1 MCRSRQR
8 HDDMDDKNKPDVTDM
23 SDSFDEL
30 TNRLKVGDSITLLEQ
45 ETEEPDT
52 AGGTTRIRSYAFART
67 SWTQRVLRWF
77 GRGRRH
83 AD

>member
-1 MCRSRQR
+1 
-8 HDDMDDKNKPDVTDM
+8 MDDRNKPDVTDA
-23 SDSFDEL
+23 SDSYEEL
-30 TNRLKVGDSITLLEQ
+30 TNRLKVGDAITLLER

-67 SWTQRVLRWF
+67 GWTQRLLRWF
-77 GRGRRH
+77 RPGKRH

>member
-1 MCRSRQR
+1 
-8 HDDMDDKNKPDVTDM
+8 MDDRNKPDVTQT

-52 AGGTTRIRSYAFART
+52 TGGTTRIRSYAFSRI

-77 GRGRRH
+77 KWGKRH